1 MLPTTSLLNVFIY
14 SFLIAIGA
22 VVSPG
27 PVSTAIVSQSP
38 RRGWLT
44 GPLVAIGHTSLELIM
59 VILLTLGLGVG
70 LANPTVQTV
79 IALLGGILLAWMGL
93 SLIRNT
99 WQGRIKLPNK
109 EDGFATMNSK
119 QLVGLGM
126 LATVSNPFWY
136 AWWVTVAAGYLYQA
150 KQISLVFVL
159 AFYLG
164 HITVDYTWDTILSTI
179 IGKGSRWMTDK
190 VYRYLIYAC
199 GAFFLYLAW
208 VFVSQGIY
216 RLN

>member
-1 MLPTTSLLNVFIY
+1 MLPTTFLSVFFF
-14 SFLIAIGA
+14 SFVIAIGA

-27 PVSTAIVSQSP
+27 PVSTSIVSQSP

-44 GPLVAIGHTSLELIM
+44 GPLVATGHISLELIM

-70 LANPTVQTV
+70 LANPTVQIV
-79 IALLGGILLAWMGL
+79 ISILGGALLAWMGL
-93 SLIRNT
+93 AMIRDT
-99 WQGRIKLPNK
+99 WQRKIKLPSR
-109 EDGFATMNSK
+109 EVGDVAMNTK
-119 QLVGLGM
+119 QLIGLGM
-126 LATVSNPFWY
+126 IATISNPFWY

-150 KQISLVFVL
+150 KEVGLVLVL

-164 HITVDYTWDTILSTI
+164 HITVDYAWDTILSTI
-179 IGKGSRWMTDK
+179 IGNGSRWMTDK
-190 VYRYLIYAC
+190 VYRLLIYAC

-208 VFVSQGIY
+208 VFLIQGIS